1 MKVTALELR
10 NRLGSILDRLDKDQ
24 EPIIVEKDRKP
35 RAVLLPLAL
44 YRERFL
50 DFQERALR
58 DELVKEIRETAP
70 RAVRNTVAELR
81 RLRYGD
87 RG

>member
-10 NRLGSILDRLDKDQ
+10 NRLGAILDRLDQ
-24 EPIIVEKDRKP
+24 AQQPIIVEKGRKA

-50 DFQERALR
+50 DYQERALR
-58 DELVKEIRETAP
+58 DELVKEMKESAP
-70 RAVRNTVAELR
+70 RALRSTVAELR